1 MVSIKLTEENLKLK
15 CTVDTFE
22 IYSLAHQYF
31 YVLAIDTCLIFIFVT
46 ESTFVHSGVVSIWVY
61 DLERFINSYIS
72 IQHTTCSQY
81 SIVRYL
87 LISNMS
93 NINVEK

>member
-1 MVSIKLTEENLKLK
+1 MVFTNLTQKHLKVRLS
-15 CTVDTFE
+15 VDKFE
-22 IYSLAHQYF
+22 MYSPAHQYF
-31 YVLAIDTCLIFIFVT
+31 YVLAIDKCLIFIFVT
-46 ESTFVHSGVVSIWVY
+46 ETTFMHSGVVSIWVY

-81 SIVRYL
+81 PIVRYL
-87 LISNMS
+87 VISNMS